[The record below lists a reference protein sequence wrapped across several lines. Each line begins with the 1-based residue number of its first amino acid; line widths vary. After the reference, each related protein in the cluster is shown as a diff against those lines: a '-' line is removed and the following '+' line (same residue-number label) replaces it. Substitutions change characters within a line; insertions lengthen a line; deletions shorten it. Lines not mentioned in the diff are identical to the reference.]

1 MCRGL
6 HIRWYHYRHHF
17 YLRNLCHTTKKSNL
31 CHSVL
36 YRNNH
41 QFWMHR
47 EFVIQLDLIS
57 RLFQEDRIVL
67 RFSNLL
73 FSPVFLLKMVKN
85 IIDGTCWIPFSGS
98 LENFQ
103 PNLFHLN
110 QKIRFVFFVRPTIC
124 GWNDFESELVVRC
137 PESFLLQNLFRR
149 FCNRNEAILRPEL
162 VIWIQIKIFL

>member
-1 MCRGL
+1 MWRGL

-31 CHSVL
+31 YHSVL

-47 EFVIQLDLIS
+47 ESVIQLDLIS

-73 FSPVFLLKMVKN
+73 FLPVFLLKMVKN
-85 IIDGTCWIPFSGS
+85 IIHRWYMLNTVFRTSRKFSTKPIPFKSENSICIFCTTHHLWLKWLRKWIGRPVSGKFS
-98 LENFQ
+98 SSKSFWKVLQ
-103 PNLFHLN
+103 P
-110 QKIRFVFFVRPTIC
+110 
-124 GWNDFESELVVRC
+124 
-137 PESFLLQNLFRR
+137 
-149 FCNRNEAILRPEL
+149 
-162 VIWIQIKIFL
+162 